1 MSEPLITDSE
11 LAGLRAVAEQG
22 MQTSAT
28 IYRRST
34 VQTDDGQSSAY
45 TLLSTITGWL
55 YSTPSPV
62 LSLVSGE
69 MALVNTY
76 RWFCPV
82 GTDIQSGDH
91 LLVGSNTFVV
101 SDTTSE
107 STWLPLLRCS
117 LRFAE

>member
-1 MSEPLITDSE
+1 MTAPLVSDAE
-11 LAGLRAVAEQG
+11 MAGLRAVAEQG
-22 MQTSAT
+22 MQTSGSV
-28 IYRRST
+28 YRRAT
-34 VQTDDGQSSAY
+34 VQTDDGQQSQY
-45 TLLSTITGWL
+45 TLNGTIMGWL

-62 LSLVSGE
+62 LTMVSGE
-69 MALVNTY
+69 VALVNTY

-82 GTDIQSGDH
+82 GTDILSGDH
-91 LLVGSNTFVV
+91 LVIGSNTFIV